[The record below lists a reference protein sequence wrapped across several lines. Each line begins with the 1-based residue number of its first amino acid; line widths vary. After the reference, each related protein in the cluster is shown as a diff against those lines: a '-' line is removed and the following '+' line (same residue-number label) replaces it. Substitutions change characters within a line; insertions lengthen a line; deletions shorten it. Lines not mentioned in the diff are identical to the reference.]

1 LFVRTALFFSTLR
14 SGSFISSLLQ
24 TLWNSRYSQ
33 QSLPKN
39 SFLVNVVENPIVFDL
54 FLMLQDV

>member
-14 SGSFISSLLQ
+14 SGSFISLLLQ

-33 QSLPKN
+33 QSLLKN